1 MEFSPSGEFIAL
13 GEAFG
18 SFQLWTQR
26 QSPKINNFSKPI
38 VYRDLPYAE
47 SVPEITEDT
56 PLSAVG
62 MPYYSKP
69 LLSMWPNNVHFQVGR
84 PSPKIPPEILKNV
97 KMVDFV
103 GYAKN
108 PKTFRRN
115 QAYNEFSQDPI
126 KPKFRSEQ
134 ELEMMKS
141 GESRRQE
148 DQGSHNVSI
157 KNGIPHHYR
166 SVEIKYSRFGVED
179 FDFGFYNKTEYAG
192 LETDIQNSYCNSLLQ
207 MLFFIWP
214 LRELAKAHI
223 RVSCF
228 REPCL
233 TCELGFLFRM
243 LESSNGVNCQASNFL
258 RAFGLVRQANALG
271 LLEPEHITADS
282 KIAYGALIQTFFR
295 FILEQIHQELAI
307 TNSGLPGDRFL
318 QRLFS
323 VSLLSASTCNRD
335 GRHRTERETFPF
347 VIDLQYPRNVILMFN
362 IV

>member
-1 MEFSPSGEFIAL
+1 MRL
-13 GEAFG
+13 EASNYG
-18 SFQLWTQR
+18 H
-26 QSPKINNFSKPI
+26 NGN
-38 VYRDLPYAE
+38 D
-47 SVPEITEDT
+47 DT

-69 LLSMWPNNVHFQVGR
+69 LLSLWPNNMKFQVGR
-84 PSPKIPPEILKNV
+84 PSPKIPTEILKNV

-115 QAYNEFSQDPI
+115 QAYTEFSQDPI

-134 ELEMMKS
+134 ELEIMKS
-141 GESRRQE
+141 GESKQQE
-148 DQGSHNVSI
+148 DQAGNNVSI
-157 KNGIPHHYR
+157 KNGIPFHYR

-214 LRELAKAHI
+214 LRELAKSHI

-243 LESSNGVNCQASNFL
+243 LEGSNGVNCQASNFL

-323 VSLLSASTCNRD
+323 ISLLSVSICNKD
-335 GRHRTERETFPF
+335 ERHRTERETFPF
-347 VIDLQYPRNVILMFN
+347 VIDLQYPRNVSSKTFN
-362 IV
+362 